1 MVGKRL
7 DVDAV
12 DAWADANDV
21 ECLYFLAPGDD
32 EAAAHA
38 AEGSG
43 FRLMDVRVELARDA
57 ESGEQIEGIREA
69 TDADT
74 AALRAIASGSHGGTR
89 FYADP
94 NFPDDRCRVFYDTWI
109 RRSLEGWAAG
119 VLVAD
124 VDDAPRGYVS
134 CHLDGGT
141 GSIGL
146 IAVDESAR
154 GSGLGSDLSRAA
166 VAWCAERGADRMTV
180 VTQGRNVPAL
190 RTFQRAGFL
199 PSSLDLWFHKW
210 YDR

>member
-1 MVGKRL
+1 MVGKSV
-7 DVDAV
+7 DVPAV

-21 ECLYFLAPGDD
+21 DCLYFLAPGDD
-32 EAAAHA
+32 PASVHA
-38 AEGSG
+38 AEDAG

-57 ESGEQIEGIREA
+57 ESGEPIEGIREA
-69 TDADT
+69 TDGDA
-74 AALRAIASGSHGGTR
+74 AALQSIAAGSHGGTR

-94 NFPDDRCRVFYDTWI
+94 NFPDDRCADLYDTWI
-109 RRSLEGWAAG
+109 RRSLEGWAEG

-124 VDDAPRGYVS
+124 VDGAPGGYVS
-134 CHLDGGT
+134 CHLDDGT

-146 IAVDESAR
+146 IAVDQSAR

-166 VAWCAERGADRMTV
+166 VSWCAERGADRMTV

-199 PSSLDLWFHKW
+199 PSSLGLWFHKW
-210 YDR
+210 YAR

>member
-1 MVGKRL
+1 MR
-7 DVDAV
+7 AV

-21 ECLYFLAPGDD
+21 ECLYYLAPGDD
-32 EAAAHA
+32 QASAHA
-38 AEGSG
+38 AEGAG

-57 ESGEQIEGIREA
+57 QGGEKAERIREA
-69 TDADT
+69 TDAD
-74 AALRAIASGSHGGTR
+74 ANALRTIASGSHGGTR

-124 VDDAPRGYVS
+124 ADGAPCGYVS
-134 CHLDGGT
+134 CHLDGST

-146 IAVDESAR
+146 IAVDESSR
-154 GSGLGSDLSRAA
+154 GSGLGIDLSRAA

-180 VTQGRNVPAL
+180 VTQGRNVRAL
-190 RTFQRAGFL
+190 RTFQHAGFL
-199 PSSLDLWFHKW
+199 SSSLDLWFHKW
-210 YDR
+210 FAR